1 MNPSTLLELDRPQ
14 LDALL
19 QRMEPV
25 LTGADYR
32 MIKVL
37 VDTFL
42 FMTQWLQ
49 SKNVSIQRLRKMLF
63 GAPTEKTRKVLKN
76 ALQQE
81 AGCGQQADQASGTLQ
96 PGAVAPEKLAK
107 PRPGHGRNGAQDYPG
122 ADKVQLEHPSLN
134 SGELCPQCEQG
145 KVYAMA
151 PGVLMRITGQAPLQA
166 TVYEL
171 QKLRCNLCGEI
182 YTAPRPAG
190 INPQKYDARAASMIA
205 LLKYGSGQPFYRL
218 QRLQDGLGMPLPA
231 STQWKVVAAAADLI
245 KPAYQ
250 ELIRQAAQGE
260 VLYNDDTTNKVL
272 ALMKENTINQEL
284 ALSSTTGDKPRT
296 GIFTTG
302 IVSTFKKHT
311 IALFF
316 TGRQHAGENLA
327 KVLKHR
333 DPALGPPIQMCDAL
347 SRNLPPECDTIN
359 ANCNS
364 HARRNFVDVVDSFP
378 SQCAVVLE
386 TIRQVYGND
395 ALCDQRGFSPER
407 RLQWHQSESGPL
419 MQTLRLWLDEQFEHH
434 LVEPNS
440 GLGEAIAYMR
450 KHWDKLTLFL
460 RQAGAPLDNNIC
472 ERIIKMVILHRK
484 NALFF
489 KTQKGA
495 DVGDLFMSLIHTCQ
509 LCGINPFDYLTAL
522 QEHHKEMREHPAQWM
537 PWNYQQTTACAG
549 ITSSAHNALAA

>member
-32 MIKVL
+32 MLKVL

-81 AGCGQQADQASGTLQ
+81 AGCGQQADPASGTPQ

-107 PRPGHGRNGAQDYPG
+107 LRPGHGRNGAQDYPG

-171 QKLRCNLCGEI
+171 QKLRCNLCGAI

-284 ALSSTTGDKPRT
+284 ALSSATGDKPRT

-302 IVSTFKKHT
+302 IVSTFKQHT

-386 TIRQVYGND
+386 TIRQVYRND
-395 ALCDQRGFSPER
+395 ALCEQRGFSPEQ
-407 RLQWHQSESGPL
+407 RLQWHQSKSGPL

-509 LCGINPFDYLTAL
+509 LCGINPLDYLTAL
-522 QEHHKEMREHPAQWM
+522 QEHHREMREHPAQWM
-537 PWNYQQTTACAG
+537 PWNYQQTMARADN
-549 ITSSAHNALAA
+549 TSSVHNALAA

>member
-19 QRMEPV
+19 QRIEPV
-25 LTGADYR
+25 LIGADYQ
-32 MIKVL
+32 MLKVL
-37 VDTFL
+37 VDTLL

-49 SKNVSIQRLRKMLF
+49 SKNASIQRLRKMLF

-76 ALQQE
+76 ALQE
-81 AGCGQQADQASGTLQ
+81 KAGCGQPADEASGTPQ
-96 PGAVAPEKLAK
+96 PGAVAPEKPAK

-122 ADKVQLEHPSLN
+122 ADKVQIEHPSLS

-171 QKLRCNLCGEI
+171 QKLRCNLCGDI
-182 YTAPRPAG
+182 YAAPAPAG
-190 INPQKYDARAASMIA
+190 INSQKYDARAASMIA
-205 LLKYGSGQPFYRL
+205 QLKYGNGQPFYRL
-218 QRLQDGLGMPLPA
+218 ERLQDGLGMPLPA
-231 STQWKVVAAAADLI
+231 STQWKVVAAAAELI
-245 KPAYQ
+245 KPAFQ
-250 ELIRQAAQGE
+250 ELLRQAAQGD
-260 VLYNDDTTNKVL
+260 VLHNDDTTNKVL

-302 IVSTFKKHT
+302 IVSTFQKHT

-327 KVLKHR
+327 KVLAHR
-333 DPALGPPIQMCDAL
+333 DPALGAPIQMCDAL
-347 SRNLPPECDTIN
+347 SRNLPSGHDTIE
-359 ANCNS
+359 ANCNA
-364 HARRNFVDVVDSFP
+364 HARRNFVDVVENFP

-386 TIRQVYGND
+386 IFRQVYRND
-395 ALCDQRGFSPER
+395 ALCKQRDFSPEQ

-419 MQTLRLWLDEQFEHH
+419 MQTLRLWLDEQFEQH

-440 GLGEAIAYMR
+440 TLGEAITYMR
-450 KHWDKLTLFL
+450 KRWDKLTLFL

-522 QEHHKEMREHPAQWM
+522 QEHHNQMREHPAQWM
-537 PWNYQQTTACAG
+537 PWNYQQTMARAG
-549 ITSSAHNALAA
+549 ITSCVHAAAA

>member
-1 MNPSTLLELDRPQ
+1 MNPSTSVELTREQ
-14 LDALL
+14 LDAML
-19 QRMEPV
+19 QRIEP
-25 LTGADYR
+25 LIGADYP
-32 MIKVL
+32 MLKLL

-42 FMTQWLQ
+42 FMMQCLQ
-49 SKNVSIQRLRKMLF
+49 SKNASIRRLRNMLF
-63 GAPTEKTRKVLKN
+63 GAPTEKTRKVLKK
-76 ALQQE
+76 QPQDE
-81 AGCGQQADQASGTLQ
+81 AGCGQQADQASGTPQ
-96 PGAVAPEKLAK
+96 PGAVAPEKPSK

-122 ADKVQLEHPSLN
+122 ADKVQLEHPSLK
-134 SGELCPQCEQG
+134 SGDLCPQCEQG

-151 PGVLMRITGQAPLQA
+151 PGVLVRITGQAPLQA

-171 QKLRCNLCGEI
+171 QKLRCNLCGDI
-182 YTAPRPAG
+182 YAAPAPAG

-205 LLKYGSGQPFYRL
+205 QLKYGNGLPFYRL
-218 QRLQDGLGMPLPA
+218 ERLQDGLGMPLPA
-231 STQWKVVAAAADLI
+231 STQWKVVAAAAELI
-245 KPAYQ
+245 KPAFQ
-250 ELIRQAAQGE
+250 ELLCQAAQGD
-260 VLYNDDTTNKVL
+260 VLHNDDTTNKVL

-284 ALSSTTGDKPRT
+284 ALSSPTGDKPRT

-302 IVSTFKKHT
+302 IVSIFQEHT

-327 KVLKHR
+327 KLLAHR
-333 DPALGPPIQMCDAL
+333 DPALGAPIQMCDAL
-347 SRNLPPECDTIN
+347 SRNLPSGHDTIE

-364 HARRNFVDVVDSFP
+364 HARRNFVDVVEDFP

-386 TIRQVYGND
+386 IFRQVYRND
-395 ALCDQRGFSPER
+395 ALCHQRDFSPEQ
-407 RLQWHQSESGPL
+407 RLQWHQSESDPL
-419 MQTLRLWLDEQFEHH
+419 MQTLRLWLDQQFEQH

-440 GLGEAIAYMR
+440 TLGEAITYMR
-450 KHWDKLTLFL
+450 KRWDKLTLFL
-460 RQAGAPLDNNIC
+460 RKAGAPLDNNIC

-522 QEHHKEMREHPAQWM
+522 QEHHNEVREHPAQWM
-537 PWNYQQTTACAG
+537 PWNYQQTMARADN
-549 ITSSAHNALAA
+549 TSSVNAAVA